1 MKSAW
6 HVTKNP
12 SDMRALRWLGAFRA
26 SVILSCH
33 YTQAHDAV
41 VEALRLR
48 EAIPGVPEE
57 DIADS
62 MLTLGSILFA
72 WRKYDSA
79 LPYLERAC
87 TSHMRIRG
95 KFHISVGSSSY
106 LLGAIY
112 GKAIYVPKK
121 FAAGTPGSNPT
132 HLTTC

>member
-1 MKSAW
+1 M
-6 HVTKNP
+6 
-12 SDMRALRWLGAFRA
+12 
-26 SVILSCH
+26 
-33 YTQAHDAV
+33 

-72 WRKYDSA
+72 WRKYESA

-95 KFHISVGSSSY
+95 KFHVSVGSSSY

-112 GKAIYVPKK
+112 GKAIDTLKK
-121 FAAGTPGSNPT
+121 IAAGVIRPIST
-132 HLTTC
+132 HLTSF